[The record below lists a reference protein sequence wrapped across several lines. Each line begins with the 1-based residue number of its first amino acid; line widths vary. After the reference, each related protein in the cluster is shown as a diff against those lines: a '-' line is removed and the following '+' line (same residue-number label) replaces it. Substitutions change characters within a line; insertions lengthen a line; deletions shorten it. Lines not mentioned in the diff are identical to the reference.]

1 MVYELLTRLLRK
13 HLYLVFH
20 ERYKNENASIY
31 IERFGAK
38 HPLLK
43 PEFIV
48 VNDQVHGFK
57 KQNDRY
63 LGLEKFP
70 IFVELEYAD
79 DEGEKLVEGIDIHA
93 EANIKLKDKLSD
105 VVKLA
110 TYFEKTVV
118 VERTRLLT
126 DSSEES
132 LIIYSKIGEMYA
144 ASYIEDDLDEGELS
158 EDELTAMIEKYL
170 TSFSTF
176 LQALDELTGRR
187 KKTSVLDGLYKLDG
201 NE

>member
-43 PEFIV
+43 PELIV

-170 TSFSTF
+170 TSFATF

>member
-1 MVYELLTRLLRK
+1 K